1 MATNNP
7 LPLGILLMRGAAL
20 WLMAALLL
28 AWCLVGLNLEF
39 TPLQALFPGKT
50 SRLLQ
55 AHLDYL
61 LMSALLFG
69 FAATGIGLPRL
80 VAWAMV
86 VGACT
91 NSSLFWL
98 MAMFP
103 QLDGPQP
110 QADGW
115 LQLFK
120 LYTFASIV
128 TTSYGFGRAAW
139 CLLAWTRQRSGAA

>member
-1 MATNNP
+1 MATNKSASTDT
-7 LPLGILLMRGAAL
+7 LLLKGAAL
-20 WLMAALLL
+20 WLLVALLL
-28 AWCLVGLNLEF
+28 AWCLVGLNLELA
-39 TPLQALFPGKT
+39 PLQVLFPGKPA
-50 SRLLQ
+50 RLLQ

-69 FAATGIGLPRL
+69 FAAAGIGLPRL

-91 NSSLFWL
+91 NSSLFLL
-98 MAMFP
+98 MALFP
-103 QLDGPQP
+103 HLDGPQP

-115 LQLFK
+115 LLLFK

-128 TTSYGFGRAAW
+128 TTSYGFGRAAC
-139 CLLAWTRQRSGAA
+139 CLLAWTRQRPGAA

>member
-7 LPLGILLMRGAAL
+7 APTDILLLKGAAL

-28 AWCLVGLNLEF
+28 AWCLVGLNLEL
-39 TPLQALFPGKT
+39 TPLQALFPGKPA
-50 SRLLQ
+50 RLLQ

-69 FAATGIGLPRL
+69 FAAAGIGLPRL

-91 NSSLFWL
+91 NSSLFLL
-98 MAMFP
+98 MARFP
-103 QLDGPQP
+103 HLDGPQP

-115 LQLFK
+115 LLLFK

-139 CLLAWTRQRSGAA
+139 LLLAWTRQRPGAA